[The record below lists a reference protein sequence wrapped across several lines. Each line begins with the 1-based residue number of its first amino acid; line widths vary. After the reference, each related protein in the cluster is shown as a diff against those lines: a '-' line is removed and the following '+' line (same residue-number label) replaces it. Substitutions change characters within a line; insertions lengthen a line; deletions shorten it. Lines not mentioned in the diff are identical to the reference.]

1 MGKVLGLV
9 LGLALLGAAGCGE
22 DAVEPPV
29 PVFGVNVRV
38 TDAAGTPVSGLEAKL
53 HVVIPGVNP
62 GANKATT
69 VVTYLVPEAADISVV
84 IYDLAGKAVATVVD
98 DRRNPGRHTA
108 VVGVGDQSD
117 PLLGTRI
124 FRYEMIAWVDGE
136 ERFRDSKH
144 MTVYTSFDQGQRPLL
159 GVTDSEGRIATADKT
174 LFPFLYDLGPQTRL
188 DENGFITGEFDFSRT
203 VVITLIDPQADLS
216 LDMDVVVAGGNNS
229 FHLVWDESQATRR
242 SSTGAEERIAPPARP
257 GRIAPPPTAFA
268 LFPNY
273 PNPFN

>member
-1 MGKVLGLV
+1 MGKLLGLV
-9 LGLALLGAAGCGE
+9 LGLALVGAVGCGE

-29 PVFGVNVRV
+29 PAFGVNLHV
-38 TDAAGTPVSGLEAKL
+38 TDAVGTPVSGLEAKL

-62 GANKATT
+62 GADKATT
-69 VVTYLVPEAADISVV
+69 VVTYLVPAAADISVV
-84 IYDLAGKAVATVVD
+84 IYDLAGQAVATVVD
-98 DRRNPGRHTA
+98 GRRNPGRHA
-108 VVGVGDQSD
+108 ALVGIGEETDALV
-117 PLLGTRI
+117 GTRI
-124 FRYEMIAWVDGE
+124 FRYEMIAAIDGE
-136 ERFRDSKH
+136 ERFRDSKY
-144 MTVYTSFDQGQRPLL
+144 MTVYTSLDQGQRPLL

-174 LFPFLYDLGPQTRL
+174 LFPFLYNLGPQTRL

-216 LDMDVVVAGGNNS
+216 LDKEVVVEGGNNS

-242 SSTGAEERIAPPARP
+242 GDTRADERIVAPART
-257 GRIAPPPTAFA
+257 GRIVPPPTAFE